1 MEEGEKKMAKIN
13 KLMFREYDIRGK
25 VDKEDLNSTT
35 VELIAKGYGT
45 FLRKREV
52 KEVVLGHDSRL
63 CSQEFQEAMIR
74 GLTSTG
80 CDVIDLG
87 MILTPIMYWSQYY
100 LKTKGGVM
108 ITGSHNPKDW
118 SGFKLAL
125 GYSYTLIG
133 DELQQIYQTIES
145 ESFIKDKGKIRKEE
159 VIEAYSED
167 LRSRIKIKKPLKV
180 VIDAGNGTTGV
191 IVPEILRKAGLEV
204 IEQFCELDP
213 NFPNHEPD
221 PALLET
227 VQSLGSKIKEVEAD
241 IGVAYDGDG
250 DRLGIVD
257 EHGENIWPD
266 RYMILLARQLLEK
279 KPGSKIVFDVKCSQ
293 ALEEDILAHGGT
305 PIMWKT
311 GHSHIKHKLHTEGA
325 AFAGEM
331 SGHIFYVDDF
341 YGFDDAV
348 FTSLRFL
355 EYLSSQDKTLS
366 ELIATTPYYL
376 STPAIH
382 VHCPDDKKYGVVD
395 KLTEEFKKEY
405 EVIDINGARVL
416 FGDGWGLIRASSN
429 LPVLV
434 LRFEAKTQERLDELQ
449 KIFKEKL
456 DKFDSVSKEWMNV

>member
-1 MEEGEKKMAKIN
+1 MAKIN
-13 KLMFREYDIRGK
+13 KLMFREYDIRGR
-25 VDKEDLNSTT
+25 VDEEDLNPTT

-63 CSQEFQEAMIR
+63 CSEDFHAAMIR

-87 MILTPIMYWSQYY
+87 MTLAPIMYWSQYY
-100 LKTKGGVM
+100 FDTKGGVM

-118 SGFKLAL
+118 SGFKLAF
-125 GYSYTLIG
+125 GPSYTLIG
-133 DELQQIYQTIES
+133 EELQEIYQTIEAAT
-145 ESFIKDKGKIRKEE
+145 FIEGQGEVRKEE
-159 VIEAYSED
+159 IIESYTND
-167 LRSRIKIKKPLKV
+167 LISRIKIRKPLKV
-180 VIDAGNGTTGV
+180 VIDAGNGTSGA
-191 IVPEILRKAGLEV
+191 IVPNILRKAGLEV
-204 IEQFCELDP
+204 FEQFCELDP

-221 PALLET
+221 PALVET
-227 VQSLGSKIKEVEAD
+227 VQALGSKIKEVGAD

-279 KPGSKIVFDVKCSQ
+279 KPGSKIIFDVKCSQ
-293 ALEEDILAHGGT
+293 ALEEDIKAHGGI

-311 GHSHIKHKLHTEGA
+311 GHSHIKHKLHTEKA

-348 FTSLRFL
+348 FTTLRFL
-355 EYLSSQDKTLS
+355 EYLSLRDNTLS

-382 VHCPDDKKYGVVD
+382 VDCPDDKKYRVVD
-395 KLTEEFKKEY
+395 ELTEEFKRKY
-405 EVIDINGARVL
+405 EVIDVNGARVL
-416 FGDGWGLIRASSN
+416 FGDAWGLVRASSN

-434 LRFEAKTQERLDELQ
+434 LRFEAKTQQRLDEIQ

-456 DKFDSVSKEWMNV
+456 DKFDSVSKEWENE